1 MKDGSVF
8 RASSFMLP
16 SPGTAWLGSLVTGF
30 WMRVLPRFARP
41 RIKSFGRRVRRWWKY
56 ATPARATFALECLT
70 FGGALLLLFTG
81 SRLSYLDRLGRRADA
96 VALACASLLFGLLHT
111 LVRRRIVPR
120 LERYFA
126 PAAYD
131 EHRILFDLG
140 QEAHAASSVDQLYRF
155 VVARIGEAFETESV
169 AIFIREAAT
178 GDFVCRVAAQ
188 PSARLAAHQTVM
200 AGSSPTVTEPA
211 KLRLARDAFVVQRL
225 QHLTHPLSITAAD
238 FETWSRALA
247 DAPTTEREARERES
261 RTLRQTGAHL
271 LVQLRSRNQLAG
283 ILALGARRASHKYTQ
298 ADAEMLMSVASQLAL
313 IIENARLAERMVA
326 EERLRR
332 ELALAAEVQQRLF
345 PARPPASNAAELAGF
360 CQPARGVGGDYYDFL
375 TFGNNQIGIAV
386 ADVSGKG
393 ISAALLMSNV
403 QASLRSQA
411 LAHNSGGHAHGSL
424 ADLVAALNRLLCA
437 STGTASYVTFFYGQF
452 DERTQQLTYVNAGH
466 NPPLLI
472 RDGGAYTES
481 VGQRAGQANGTRRN
495 LRLDKGGMVVGLF
508 ADVGYEEET
517 IQLRTGD
524 LLCAYTDGVT
534 EATNAGGDEFGE
546 ARLQEVLA
554 LHIEQPAAK
563 IRDEIVRHMQAWCM
577 GVPQHDDLT
586 FVILKVK

>member
-1 MKDGSVF
+1 
-8 RASSFMLP
+8 
-16 SPGTAWLGSLVTGF
+16 
-30 WMRVLPRFARP
+30 MRILPRLFFRKFKP
-41 RIKSFGRRVRRWWKY
+41 MGRRLRRLRRHL
-56 ATPARATFALECLT
+56 TVARVAFALECLT
-70 FGGALLLLFTG
+70 FGGAILFLLTG
-81 SRLSYLDRLGRRADA
+81 SRLSFLDRWGQRADA
-96 VALACASLLFGLLHT
+96 AVLAFASILFGVLHT
-111 LVRRRIVPR
+111 VARRRLVPR
-120 LERYFA
+120 LERYFY

-140 QEAHAASSVDQLYRF
+140 QEAHAASSVEQLYRF
-155 VVARIGEAFETESV
+155 VVARIGEAVETEAV
-169 AIFIREAAT
+169 AIFVREAET
-178 GDFVCRVAAQ
+178 NDFVCRVAAR
-188 PSARLAAHQTVM
+188 PAARLAAHQTVS
-200 AGSSPTVTEPA
+200 ATGGALLDDPA
-211 KLRLARDAFVVQRL
+211 SLRLARDSFVVHRL
-225 QHLTHPLSITAAD
+225 QHLALPLSVTAED
-238 FETWSRALA
+238 FEAWRRAFA
-247 DAPTTEREARERES
+247 SEPDEEREARERES
-261 RTLRQTGAHL
+261 ATLRQLGAQL
-271 LVQLRSRNQLAG
+271 LVQIRIKNRLAG
-283 ILALGARRASHKYTQ
+283 ILSLGARRARHEYTQ
-298 ADAEMLMSVASQLAL
+298 ADSEMLMSVASQLAL

-332 ELALAAEVQQRLF
+332 ELVLAAEVQQRHF
-345 PARPPASNAAELAGF
+345 PARPPASTAAELAGF

-411 LAHNSGGHAHGSL
+411 LAHNSPGPHGTL
-424 ADLVAALNRLLCA
+424 ADLVSAMNRLLFA

-452 DERTQQLTYVNAGH
+452 DERTQKLAYVNAGH

-472 RDGGAYTES
+472 RDGGAWVEP
-481 VGQRAGQANGTRRN
+481 VGQRPNGDAWRRN

-508 ADVGYEEET
+508 EDVDYEEET

-534 EATNAGGDEFGE
+534 EAVNAAGDEFGE
-546 ARLQEVLA
+546 TRLQEILA
-554 LHIEQPAAK
+554 ASANLPAAN
-563 IRDEIVRHMQAWCM
+563 IRDEIVRHVHAWCM

>member
-1 MKDGSVF
+1 
-8 RASSFMLP
+8 
-16 SPGTAWLGSLVTGF
+16 
-30 WMRVLPRFARP
+30 MRVLPRFVFRRFKP
-41 RIKSFGRRVRRWWKY
+41 FVRRLRRLWRRV
-56 ATPARATFALECLT
+56 TVARAAFALECLA
-70 FGGALLLLFTG
+70 FGAATLFLLTG
-81 SRLSYLDRLGRRADA
+81 SRLSLLDRWGRRADA
-96 VALACASLLFGLLHT
+96 AALAAASILFGVVHT
-111 LVRRRIVPR
+111 LARRRIVPR
-120 LERYFA
+120 LERYFS

-140 QEAHAASSVDQLYRF
+140 QEAHAASSVEQLYRF
-155 VVARIGEAFETESV
+155 VVARIGEAVETESV
-169 AIFIREAAT
+169 AIFVREAQT

-188 PSARLAAHQTVM
+188 RPARLAAHQTVS
-200 AGSSPTVTEPA
+200 ATGGTAVADTA
-211 KLRLARDAFVVQRL
+211 QLRLARDAFVVRRL
-225 QHLTHPLSITAAD
+225 QHLSLPLSVTADD
-238 FETWSRALA
+238 FEAWSRAFA
-247 DAPTTEREARERES
+247 NEPDEEREARERES
-261 RTLRQTGAHL
+261 RTLRQIGSHL
-271 LVQLRSRNQLAG
+271 LVQIRVRNRIAG
-283 ILALGARRASHKYTQ
+283 ILSLGARRARHEYTQ
-298 ADAEMLMSVASQLAL
+298 GDAEMLMSVASQLAL

-332 ELALAAEVQQRLF
+332 ELVLAAEVQQRLF
-345 PARPPASNAAELAGF
+345 PARPPSSSAAELAGF

-411 LAHNSGGHAHGSL
+411 LAHNSPGPHGTL
-424 ADLVAALNRLLCA
+424 ADLVSAMNRLLYA

-466 NPPLLI
+466 NPPLLV
-472 RDGGAYTES
+472 RDGGTWAES
-481 VGQRAGQANGTRRN
+481 VGQRASGFDHGGRRN
-495 LRLDKGGMVVGLF
+495 LRLDKGGMVVGMF
-508 ADVGYEEET
+508 EDVGYEEET

-534 EATNAGGDEFGE
+534 EATNAAGEEFGE
-546 ARLQEVLA
+546 SRLLEVLA
-554 LHIEQPAAK
+554 KSADFPAAK
-563 IRDEIVRHMQAWCM
+563 IRDEIVRYVQAWCV

>member
-1 MKDGSVF
+1 V
-8 RASSFMLP
+8 
-16 SPGTAWLGSLVTGF
+16 
-30 WMRVLPRFARP
+30 
-41 RIKSFGRRVRRWWKY
+41 
-56 ATPARATFALECLT
+56 ARAAVALECAT
-70 FGGALLLLFTG
+70 FGALVLFLFTG
-81 SRLSYLDRLGRRADA
+81 GRLSFLDGLGARADVA
-96 VALACASLLFGLLHT
+96 ALALASAIFGVLHA
-111 LVRRRIVPR
+111 LVRRRVVPR

-126 PAAYD
+126 PATYD

-140 QEAHAASSVDQLYRF
+140 QEAHAATSVDQLYRF
-155 VVARIGEAFETESV
+155 VVARIGEAVETESV
-169 AIFIREAAT
+169 AIFVRDDQT
-178 GDFVCRVAAQ
+178 GDFVCRVAALA
-188 PSARLAAHQTVM
+188 PPRLAAHQTTSATGGDAVDD
-200 AGSSPTVTEPA
+200 PTR
-211 KLRLARDAFVVQRL
+211 LRLARGSFVVRRL
-225 QHLTHPLSITAAD
+225 SHLTMPLSVRPED
-238 FETWSRALA
+238 FEAWDRAFA
-247 DAPTTEREARERES
+247 SEPPREREARVRES
-261 RTLRQTGAHL
+261 RTLRQIGSHL
-271 LVQLRSRNQLAG
+271 LVQIRARDRLAG
-283 ILALGARRASHKYTQ
+283 ILSLGPRRARHSYTH

-345 PARPPASNAAELAGF
+345 PAQPPASSAAELAGF

-375 TFGNNQIGIAV
+375 TFGNNQIGVAV

-411 LAHNSGGHAHGSL
+411 LALNSDARARGSL
-424 ADLVAALNRLLCA
+424 ADLVSAMNRLLCA

-472 RDGGAYTES
+472 RDGGASAES
-481 VGQRAGQANGTRRN
+481 VGARANGEATRRS
-495 LRLDKGGMVVGLF
+495 LKLDKGGMVVGLF
-508 ADVGYEEET
+508 EDVGYEQET
-517 IQLRTGD
+517 VQLRTGD

-534 EATNAGGDEFGE
+534 EATNAAGDEFGE
-546 ARLQEVLA
+546 SRLQEILA
-554 LHIEQPAAK
+554 ASAALPAAN
-563 IRDEIVRHMQAWCM
+563 IRDEIVRHVLAWCT

>member
-1 MKDGSVF
+1 MRVFPRFVF
-8 RASSFMLP
+8 RRFKPLRRRARR
-16 SPGTAWLGSLVTGF
+16 LGRHVTVA
-30 WMRVLPRFARP
+30 RVAL
-41 RIKSFGRRVRRWWKY
+41 
-56 ATPARATFALECLT
+56 ALECVT
-70 FGGALLLLFTG
+70 FGGALLFTLTG
-81 SRLSYLDRLGRRADA
+81 SRLSFLDRWGPRADA
-96 VALACASLLFGLLHT
+96 AVLASASIIFGLLHA
-111 LVRRRIVPR
+111 LARRHIVPR

-140 QEAHAASSVDQLYRF
+140 QEAHAASSVEQLYRF
-155 VVARIGEAFETESV
+155 VVARIGEAVETEAV
-169 AIFIREAAT
+169 AIFVRDAAT

-188 PSARLAAHQTVM
+188 PSVRLAAHQTVL
-200 AGSSPTVTEPA
+200 ASGGATSTEA
-211 KLRLARDAFVVQRL
+211 TRLRLTRDAFVVRRL
-225 QHLTHPLSITAAD
+225 QNLAMPLSVTAED
-238 FETWSRALA
+238 FDAWRRAFA
-247 DAPTTEREARERES
+247 SEPAEARAERERES
-261 RTLRQTGAHL
+261 ATLRQLGAHL
-271 LVQLRSRNQLAG
+271 LVQIRIKNRIAG
-283 ILALGARRASHKYTQ
+283 ILSLGVRRMRHAYTQ

-345 PARPPASNAAELAGF
+345 PARPPASTAAELAGF

-411 LAHNSGGHAHGSL
+411 LAHNSPGPHGTL
-424 ADLVAALNRLLCA
+424 ADLVAAMNRLLCA

-472 RDGGAYTES
+472 RDGGARAEP
-481 VGQRAGQANGTRRN
+481 VGQRAQGGVNGAHRN

-508 ADVGYEEET
+508 EDVGYEEET

-534 EATNAGGDEFGE
+534 EAINAAGDEFGE
-546 ARLQEVLA
+546 ARLQEILTA
-554 LHIEQPAAK
+554 SATLPAAK
-563 IRDEIVRHMQAWCM
+563 IRDEIVRHGQAWCM